1 MEEAVLTLVIFGT
14 LVGFLLLGVPIAISL
29 GLTAVLTFVFLGEG
43 FVLTMVAQ
51 RMYSSTTAFTLLA
64 IPFFILA
71 GNLMNT
77 GGITR
82 RVFRF
87 ALALVGHVR
96 GGLGHVNVVASMIF
110 SGMSGAAVADAAGLG
125 LVEMEA
131 MTKAGYDRPFSAAI
145 TAASSTIGPVI
156 PPSIAFVIY
165 GSITGVSVGKLFLAG
180 CTPGVLMGIALMI
193 AVYFVSRRRNYPKEA
208 MASFKELI
216 SSAKEA
222 LLALGTPVIII
233 GGILGGIFTPT
244 EAAVVASIYALF
256 LGLVIYREITI
267 RDLPRIL
274 WDTLLH
280 TLRVMFIISAA
291 GFFGW
296 LLIHQRIP
304 EQVITGL
311 TALTGNRWGLLMI
324 IIFILLVLGCFLE
337 GIAVLVIT
345 IPVFMPLIKLY
356 GVDPVQFGVIM
367 ILCSMLGLLTPPV
380 GMSLYAV
387 SSISGV
393 SIGPLTREMWP
404 YLLGIFVVLL
414 IMTFSPGFSLWLP
427 NLLMGP

>member
-1 MEEAVLTLVIFGT
+1 MLTLVIFAT
-14 LVGFLLLGVPIAISL
+14 LVGFLLLGVPIAVSL
-29 GLTAVLTFVFLGEG
+29 GLTAVLAFVFMGEG
-43 FVLTMVAQ
+43 FVLPMIAQ
-51 RMYSSTTAFTLLA
+51 RMYSATTGFTLLA

-87 ALALVGHVR
+87 ALALVGHLR
-96 GGLGHVNVVASMIF
+96 GGLGHVNVVSSMIF

-131 MTKAGYDRPFSAAI
+131 MTKSGYEPRFSAAI
-145 TAASSTIGPVI
+145 TAASSTIGPVV
-156 PPSIAFVIY
+156 PPSIPFVIY

-180 CTPGVLMGIALMI
+180 CVPGVLMGGALML
-193 AVYFVSRRRNYPKEA
+193 AVYFVSKRRNYPKEQ
-208 MASFKELI
+208 MASFKELFE
-216 SSAKEA
+216 SFKEA
-222 LLALGTPVIII
+222 SLALGTPVIII
-233 GGILGGIFTPT
+233 GGILAGVFTPT
-244 EAAVVASIYALF
+244 EAAVVASLYALF
-256 LGLVIYREITI
+256 LGLVVYRELSV
-267 RDLPRIL
+267 RDLPRVF
-274 WDTLLH
+274 WDSLLH
-280 TLRVMFIISAA
+280 TVRVMFIIAAA

-296 LLIHQRIP
+296 FMIHQRIP

-311 TALTGNRWGLLMI
+311 TALSSVPWVLLLI
-324 IIFILLVLGCFLE
+324 VIFILLVLGCFLE

-345 IPVFMPLIKLY
+345 IPVFMPLIERY
-356 GVDPVQFGVIM
+356 GIDQVQFGVIM

-387 SSISGV
+387 SSISKV
-393 SIGPLTREMWP
+393 PIGPLTKEMWP
-404 YLLGIFVVLL
+404 YLLGIFLVLMVMAY
-414 IMTFSPGFSLWLP
+414 IPQMSLWLP

>member
-1 MEEAVLTLVIFGT
+1 MLTLLIFAA
-14 LVGFLLLGVPIAISL
+14 LVGFLLLGVPIAVSM
-29 GLTAVLTFVFLGEG
+29 GLTATLAFLFLGEG
-43 FVLTMVAQ
+43 FVLPMVAQ
-51 RMYSSTTAFTLLA
+51 RMYSATTAFTLLA

-87 ALALVGHVR
+87 ALALVGHFR
-96 GGLGHVNVVASMIF
+96 GGLGHVNVVGSMIF

-131 MTKAGYDRPFSAAI
+131 MVKSGYSPRFSAAI
-145 TAASSTIGPVI
+145 TAASSTIGPVV
-156 PPSIAFVIY
+156 PPSIPFVIY

-180 CTPGVLMGIALMI
+180 CLPGVLMGLSMMA
-193 AVYFVSRRRNYPKEA
+193 AVYLVSRRRGYPKEKK
-208 MASFKELI
+208 ASLGI
-216 SSAKEA
+216 LMSSGREA
-222 LLALGTPVIII
+222 SLALGTPLIII

-256 LGLVIYREITI
+256 LGLVVYKELTLQ
-267 RDLPRIL
+267 DLPRIL
-274 WDTLLH
+274 WETLVH
-280 TLRVMFIISAA
+280 TIRVMFIIAAA

-296 LLIHQRIP
+296 FMIHQRIP
-304 EQVITGL
+304 EQVIMGL
-311 TALTGNRWGLLMI
+311 TALTAIRWVLLLI

-345 IPVFMPLIKLY
+345 IPVFMPLVERYAI
-356 GVDPVQFGVIM
+356 DPVQFGVIM

-393 SIGPLTREMWP
+393 PIGTLTREIWP
-404 YLLGIFVVLL
+404 YLLGIFAVLL
-414 IMTFSPGFSLWLP
+414 LMAFLPHVSLWLP
-427 NLLMGP
+427 NLLMG

>member
-1 MEEAVLTLVIFGT
+1 MLTLVIFAT
-14 LVGFLLLGVPIAISL
+14 LVGFMFLGVPVAVSM
-29 GLTAVLTFVFLGEG
+29 GLTAALTFVFLGEG

-87 ALALVGHVR
+87 ALALVGHFR

-125 LVEMEA
+125 LVELEA
-131 MTKAGYDRPFSAAI
+131 MTKAGYSPRFSAAV
-145 TAASSTIGPVI
+145 TAASSTIGPVV
-156 PPSIAFVIY
+156 PPSIPFVIY

-180 CTPGVLMGIALMI
+180 CTPGVLMGIAMMI
-193 AVYFVSRRRNYPKEA
+193 GVYFVSRRRNYPKER
-208 MASFKELI
+208 MASFRELV

-222 LLALGTPVIII
+222 SLALGTPVIII

-244 EAAVVASIYALF
+244 EAAVVASLYALF
-256 LGLVIYREITI
+256 LGLVVYRELTVQ
-267 RDLPRIL
+267 DLPRVL

-311 TALTGNRWGLLMI
+311 TALTASKWGLLMI

-345 IPVFMPLIKLY
+345 IPVFMPLIALY
-356 GVDPVQFGVIM
+356 NINDVQFGVVM
-367 ILCSMLGLLTPPV
+367 TLCSMLGLLTPPV

-393 SIGPLTREMWP
+393 PIGPLTREMWP
-404 YLLGIFVVLL
+404 YLLGIFMVLL
-414 IMTFSPGFSLWLP
+414 IMTFFPDFSLWLP